1 MVFAFTLVIF
11 LIVQTSPAFSI
22 THLCDDPTFD
32 AAVAISQTQVLLFK
46 NTSLWVV
53 DLLNYQVDLMY
64 PNADQMDNC
73 LKSVILSKGPLLAW
87 NQHDN
92 FANLKS
98 KICLSGDDKIC
109 SLTADRDPMKENG
122 VYFHNISRRK
132 HIFKISKKLKVKHLF
147 HFFSANS
154 NQEVL
159 NCSKDT
165 QLDGTTV
172 AMMTRTVFT
181 QEQGNKD
188 VWITGPRFRAHISYI
203 AGTYDDTISLLK
215 VIVQKKVNSVYR
227 GGGGNS
233 YSNGQSPRSTL
244 AEVSQVNRFNASNLI
259 DGVQTFAVLPTGELM
274 LFFDDQFCYL
284 SYYNMKCSK
293 RFTSFLLGC
302 ADSI

>member
-1 MVFAFTLVIF
+1 MVFAFTLVII

-122 VYFHNISRRK
+122 VYFHNVSRP
-132 HIFKISKKLKVKHLF
+132 
-147 HFFSANS
+147 NS

-233 YSNGQSPRSTL
+233 YSNRQSPRSTL

>member
-1 MVFAFTLVIF
+1 MVFAFTLVII

-122 VYFHNISRRK
+122 VYFHNISRP
-132 HIFKISKKLKVKHLF
+132 
-147 HFFSANS
+147 NS

>member
-1 MVFAFTLVIF
+1 MVFAFTLVII

-122 VYFHNISRRK
+122 VYFHNISRP
-132 HIFKISKKLKVKHLF
+132 
-147 HFFSANS
+147 NS

-284 SYYNMKCSK
+284 SYYNMKCNK